1 MDIITQFIDCQIHC
15 ITSLTHLP
23 RLNLVKRMDVAP
35 KLCIFHKY
43 LTEVLSES
51 NSAIIDRDVMLKGA
65 DRARLYALVI
75 SVKLISLKAEF

>member
-1 MDIITQFIDCQIHC
+1 
-15 ITSLTHLP
+15 
-23 RLNLVKRMDVAP
+23 MDVAP

-65 DRARLYALVI
+65 DRTRLYALVI